1 LIALSNISFRIF
13 AAVFD
18 AQHHKSMSIAPSRTS
33 TVTDQEFED
42 TYSTARTKLDDKWDA
57 ALSSLI
63 SYAKKQATLDESQS
77 GLESALRQP
86 VVTEVQLAVSE
97 GQPDEAED
105 AKAEFEL
112 AKAKAEAA
120 YPYSELPM
128 VLYMF
133 VGDVNP
139 CSGPYRHTESA
150 ERTSMEEYLRELNE
164 GVDPEI
170 RLSVRDLSRLTTACS
185 QAGVAHP
192 GETRRQLYMWNAKVF
207 RAFCKLRL
215 MARASGLRE

>member
-42 TYSTARTKLDDKWDA
+42 TYSTARTKLDDK
-57 ALSSLI
+57 
-63 SYAKKQATLDESQS
+63 
-77 GLESALRQP
+77 ESALRQP